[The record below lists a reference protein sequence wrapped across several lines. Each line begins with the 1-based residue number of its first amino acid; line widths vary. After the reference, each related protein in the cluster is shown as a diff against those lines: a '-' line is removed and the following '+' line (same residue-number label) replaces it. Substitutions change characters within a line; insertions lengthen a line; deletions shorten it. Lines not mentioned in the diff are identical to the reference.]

1 MIKTD
6 DLGNGYVRTYSDA
19 GYYIHGGSPEG
30 DYVEAVDLKT
40 AGRAYTETTIKIVQ
54 DESDEY
60 IEAAKILLGDKQ

>member
-30 DYVEAVDLKT
+30 DYAEAVDLKA
-40 AGRAYTETTIKIVQ
+40 AGRTYTETTTKIEQ